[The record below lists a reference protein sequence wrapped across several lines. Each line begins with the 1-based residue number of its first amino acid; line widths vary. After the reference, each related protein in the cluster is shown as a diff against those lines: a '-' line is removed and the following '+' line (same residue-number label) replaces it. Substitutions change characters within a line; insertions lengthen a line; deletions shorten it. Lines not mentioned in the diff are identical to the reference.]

1 MPGTIIE
8 TKELTKLY
16 NGYRAVDKLSLS
28 IKEGEIF
35 GLLGPNGA
43 GKTTTI
49 LMLLGLTEASSGE
62 VRIAGYDPAREP
74 MKVKRI
80 VGYLPDQVGFYE
92 NRTALENIVFTARL
106 NGIDEKTAIKTGE
119 DLLKTVGLAEVGN
132 KKVAT
137 FSKGMRQRL
146 GLADVL
152 IKDPQIIILDEPTI
166 GIDPKGVND
175 FLALIKGLSRER
187 GITVLLSSHLLNQ
200 VQKICDRVGIFIKG
214 RLRALGEIGELA
226 NELLKRGNIEIRV
239 SVKEELSDQV
249 VGQIKSLSGISEVKV
264 KDRELLI
271 QAKEDLSSPIAKLLI
286 DAGFSLLHLSTK
298 EYGLEDIYQFYFEG
312 GIEDGKAS

>member
-1 MPGTIIE
+1 
-8 TKELTKLY
+8 
-16 NGYRAVDKLSLS
+16 
-28 IKEGEIF
+28 
-35 GLLGPNGA
+35 
-43 GKTTTI
+43 
-49 LMLLGLTEASSGE
+49 
-62 VRIAGYDPAREP
+62 
-74 MKVKRI
+74 
-80 VGYLPDQVGFYE
+80 
-92 NRTALENIVFTARL
+92 
-106 NGIDEKTAIKTGE
+106 
-119 DLLKTVGLAEVGN
+119 
-132 KKVAT
+132 
-137 FSKGMRQRL
+137 MRQRL

-286 DAGFSLLHLSTK
+286 DAGFLCSIYLLKNMAWKISISFILR
-298 EYGLEDIYQFYFEG
+298 EG
-312 GIEDGKAS
+312 